1 MLVPI
6 QTSGTKPP
14 LFFVHGLRG
23 ITFAVGPN
31 FARALGPDQ
40 PVYVINANGMDGRQ
54 PVIDDA
60 REMVAAYYDDIQR
73 ARPAGPLRIGAMCS
87 GCLIAIELAR
97 RLQKDGRQTGPLI
110 LADPPPV
117 PFGYDKRRNTVDFAR
132 PQMAERMYQEVRANM
147 LEKASYGYDALP
159 FDPADPQQLHAAT
172 LAGIGSMVAFAKYV
186 PTPFSGP
193 TELIMSADRAPGFFH
208 PMMPWHK
215 LLPGP
220 RVVHVLPCAHG
231 EVFGAAREAV
241 ARLIRHILDEEPT
254 SANLAAPET
263 QPAVA

>member
-193 TELIMSADRAPGFFH
+193 TEMIMSAPGRVRTSLRSNASAMLAFSAGRERGSICTKTAPRRATASSATACRQSS
-208 PMMPWHK
+208 
-215 LLPGP
+215 L
-220 RVVHVLPCAHG
+220 RQ
-231 EVFGAAREAV
+231 
-241 ARLIRHILDEEPT
+241 IPT
-254 SANLAAPET
+254 
-263 QPAVA
+263 